1 MSDGGKVC
9 SRWCGGKRQGTT
21 ARAVVTSVTKQTQQK
36 PRTQKFAVAN
46 RSSEHFAFFPRRTSP
61 LPRWHT
67 AARIRS
73 GLSFGP
79 KLFAKPGPT
88 RPPFCG
94 WPTRILARRRGF
106 SRICRRNI
114 ELRKSAK
121 KKKKQFY
128 FSVVFLFVGPTV
140 TPSISPH
147 PETKNENAMSSAT
160 SSSGSS
166 AR

>member
-1 MSDGGKVC
+1 MVARCVLVGVGGRGKAQRLALLLRR
-9 SRWCGGKRQGTT
+9 SRNKRSRNPERKSSQSQIA
-21 ARAVVTSVTKQTQQK
+21 ARNIS
-36 PRTQKFAVAN
+36 PFF
-46 RSSEHFAFFPRRTSP
+46 SEAPTSP

-147 PETKNENAMSSAT
+147 TETKNENAMSSAT